1 MKNWIGHILCTY
13 TVHVLETNYEVE
25 NLLLCT
31 YGLGNS
37 LKHSCCVILILYTSL
52 YFVTVCIHVLQL
64 HFHLIPS
71 DNNQTLLAKISR
83 C

>member
-13 TVHVLETNYEVE
+13 TVHVLETNYEFE

-37 LKHSCCVILILYTSL
+37 LKHSCVILILY
-52 YFVTVCIHVLQL
+52 FVTLFIHVLQL
-64 HFHLIPS
+64 QFLLIPS
-71 DNNQTLLAKISR
+71 DNNQNLLAKISR

>member
-13 TVHVLETNYEVE
+13 TVHVLETNYEFE

-37 LKHSCCVILILYTSL
+37 LKHSCCVILILMI
-52 YFVTVCIHVLQL
+52 FVTLYLCIHVQQLQFL
-64 HFHLIPS
+64 LIPS
-71 DNNQTLLAKISR
+71 DNNQNLLAKISR